1 MAWFKLVI
9 KFTERKTCE
18 SGGCNAAVV
27 TSAAQHTHK
36 PTKAMFGSS
45 EMYFSLMPTDLLSA
59 AEPLSVRLIIHL
71 FLMSI
76 NYVCVF
82 LCCGVRSEALA

>member
-27 TSAAQHTHK
+27 TSAATHTQAHK
-36 PTKAMFGSS
+36 GCVRFLRNVFFVDA
-45 EMYFSLMPTDLLSA
+45 D
-59 AEPLSVRLIIHL
+59 RLIE
-71 FLMSI
+71 
-76 NYVCVF
+76 
-82 LCCGVRSEALA
+82 RSRAIISQIDYSLILNEY